1 MIFQIDGNMGA
12 TAAVLESLV
21 QCRDGVI
28 HLLPAVPREW
38 KHGKIAGVR
47 VPGGHRLEFA
57 FDEGVVTECAV
68 TLGASGVA
76 VLAGFG
82 ENGADLRLSG
92 KAGERVVV
100 RS

>member
-38 KHGKIAGVR
+38 KHGKICLLYTSRCV
-47 VPGGHRLEFA
+47 
-57 FDEGVVTECAV
+57 
-68 TLGASGVA
+68 
-76 VLAGFG
+76 
-82 ENGADLRLSG
+82 
-92 KAGERVVV
+92 
-100 RS
+100 